1 MGCSLADDF
10 SSSFSALQAIA
21 DLLRNGKEEVAR
33 VKVEA
38 VIRDDMMLQ
47 AFEILELFVELL
59 LSRAELLK
67 MQTGCPFDLREA
79 VCTVIYAAPRIDAKE
94 LLEVRAQFIEK
105 YGKPFASEAMENKG
119 NCVNAKIIHKM
130 SVITPENA
138 TVFEYLGSIAKEFGV
153 EWVSPISAAP
163 GELGMFPAPPA
174 HIAPPMQPQP
184 YQPPAYS
191 LPLYLPQ
198 GATPVLPGAN
208 YAANSNLAM
217 QFPSVPPAAPVPQ
230 QQPPPPVQQPL
241 PPSNYPPASQYP
253 PYPPIYSSGNNNN
266 AAMPPPP
273 AYAEFTT
280 PGNPAVTTE
289 EVPGIDDLLARFNQL
304 KK

>member
-1 MGCSLADDF
+1 
-10 SSSFSALQAIA
+10 
-21 DLLRNGKEEVAR
+21 
-33 VKVEA
+33 
-38 VIRDDMMLQ
+38 
-47 AFEILELFVELL
+47 
-59 LSRAELLK
+59 

-79 VCTVIYAAPRIDAKE
+79 VCTLIYAAPRIDAKE
-94 LLEVRAQFIEK
+94 LLEVRSQFIEK

-130 SVITPENA
+130 SVVTPENA

-153 EWVSPISAAP
+153 EWVSPISANP

-184 YQPPAYS
+184 YHPS

-208 YAANSNLAM
+208 YAAHSNLAM
-217 QFPSVPPAAPVPQ
+217 QFPSVPPAMPSQMQHPQHQ
-230 QQPPPPVQQPL
+230 QQQL
-241 PPSNYPPASQYP
+241 PPAPQYPPAAANPYAPTTQYPPATQYP

-266 AAMPPPP
+266 APMPPPP

-280 PGNPAVTTE
+280 PGQPAVTTE